1 MSAGTTLRIGRREVG
16 LSNPGKVLYPDAG
29 FTKAGVVDYYVRI
42 APALLPHIKARAM
55 TLKRYPNGVDGDYFF
70 EKNCPAHRPE
80 WVPTVTVASRHR
92 EGGVHYCLINEAAS
106 LAWVA
111 NLASLELHTS
121 LARAKDVTRPTV
133 MVFDFDPGP
142 PAGMLQC
149 IRVASRMRDLLG
161 RLGLQGFP
169 KTSGGK
175 GLHLYVP
182 LNTPRLHFDRTKAF
196 AHALAMMLERE
207 DPALITSVMAKS
219 ERPGKVFID
228 WSQNDEH
235 KTTVSVYSLRARERP
250 TVSTPV
256 TWEELETAQ
265 RRGKTSSL
273 VFEAADVLRRVEQM
287 GDLFAPVQTLKQKL
301 PAP

>member
-1 MSAGTTLRIGRREVG
+1 MSAGTTLRIGRRQVG
-16 LSNPGKVLYPDAG
+16 ISNPDKVLYPDAG

-42 APALLPHIKARAM
+42 APALLPHVKGRAM

-70 EKNCPAHRPE
+70 EKNCPSHRPE
-80 WVPTVTVASRHR
+80 WVPTVTVASRRR
-92 EGGVHYCLINEAAS
+92 EGNVHYCLINEAAS
-106 LAWVA
+106 LAWTA

-121 LARAKDVTRPTV
+121 LARSKDVTRPTM

-142 PAGMLQC
+142 PAGMPQC
-149 IRVASRMRDLLG
+149 IRVASRMRDLLQ
-161 RLGLQGFP
+161 RLGLRSFP

-182 LNTPRLHFDRTKAF
+182 LNTPRLDFDRTKAF

-207 DPALITSVMAKS
+207 DPKLITSVMAKA

-256 TWEELETAQ
+256 TWDELEAAQ
-265 RRGKTSSL
+265 RKGNAASL
-273 VFEAADVLRRVEQM
+273 VFETADVLRRVERH
-287 GDLFAPVQTLKQKL
+287 GDLFAPVQSLKQKL

>member
-1 MSAGTTLRIGRREVG
+1 MTAARTLRIGRREVG
-16 LSNPGKVLYPDAG
+16 LSNPNKVLYPDAG

-42 APALLPHIKARAM
+42 APVLLPHLKSRAV
-55 TLKRYPNGVDGDYFF
+55 TLKRYPNGADGMFF
-70 EKNCPAHRPE
+70 YEKNCPTHRPE
-80 WVPTVTVASRHR
+80 WVPTVTVASRRR
-92 EGGVHYCLINEAAS
+92 EGGVHYCLINDAAS

-121 LARAKDVTRPTV
+121 LARSKDVTRPTM

-149 IRVASRMRDLLG
+149 IKVAARMRDLLE
-161 RLGLQGFP
+161 RLGLQSFP

-182 LNTPRLHFDRTKAF
+182 LNTPRVNFDRTKAF
-196 AHALAMMLERE
+196 AHALAMLLERE
-207 DPALITSVMAKS
+207 DPGLITSVMAKA

-228 WSQNDEH
+228 WSQNDQH

-256 TWEELETAQ
+256 TWDELETAV
-265 RRGKTSSL
+265 RKGDASSL
-273 VFEAADVLRRVEQM
+273 VFEAARVLRRVQQR
-287 GDLFAPVQTLKQKL
+287 GDLFASVQTLKQRL
-301 PAP
+301 PDL